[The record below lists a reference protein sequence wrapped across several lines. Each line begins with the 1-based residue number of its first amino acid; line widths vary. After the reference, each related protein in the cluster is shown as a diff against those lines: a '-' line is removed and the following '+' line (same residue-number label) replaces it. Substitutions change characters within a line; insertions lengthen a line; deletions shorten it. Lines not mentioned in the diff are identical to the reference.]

1 MAPSTG
7 STLPSSAN
15 HITVADSDWQRVVSL
30 PPSSQLACSPPR
42 AESDPVSSEY
52 CTDCGRGWQRVMS
65 SRDPDALGKVA
76 LDERGTDLILDPG
89 RRVGA
94 WMMGG

>member
-30 PPSSQLACSPPR
+30 PPSSQLAWSPPR
-42 AESDPVSSEY
+42 AESDPVSSED
-52 CTDCGRGWQRVMS
+52 CTDCGRLWQRVMS
-65 SRDPDALGKVA
+65 SRTLTRWGRCNGRKRDR
-76 LDERGTDLILDPG
+76 LDTGS
-89 RRVGA
+89 GA
-94 WMMGG
+94 SG